1 VALHDARPQ
10 CALRLSLDKLGMT
23 EGALSVRGLIK
34 RFDAKV
40 AIDDL
45 SFGVARGEIVAL
57 LGPNGAGKSTTFACL
72 AGLMRPDAGTIA
84 FEGRVLESDRGRT
97 VAVIP
102 ETPDVYPMLTVW
114 EHLVFV
120 ARLCRLDPGW
130 ETRGEELLARFAML
144 DERNTVGNALSKG
157 MRQKTLIAATVLAG
171 TPVLLLDEPMIGLD
185 PRGQRELRE
194 MLGELRSGG
203 TALMIST
210 HQLEA
215 AEALSD
221 RVIVLN
227 HGKLVTS
234 GTIADLRAQGSGT
247 LEDIFLDITGS

>member
-1 VALHDARPQ
+1 MSA
-10 CALRLSLDKLGMT
+10 T
-23 EGALSVRGLIK
+23 LSVRDLTK
-34 RFDAKV
+34 RFGDKV
-40 AIDDL
+40 AIDRL
-45 SFGVARGEIVAL
+45 SFDVASGEIVAL
-57 LGPNGAGKSTTFACL
+57 LGPNGAGKSTTFSCL

-84 FEGRVLESDRGRT
+84 FDGRRLESDRGRT
-97 VAVIP
+97 VALIP
-102 ETPDVYPMLTVW
+102 ETPDVYPLLTVW

-120 ARLCRLDPGW
+120 ARLCRLDAGW
-130 ETRGEELLARFAML
+130 EARGETLLERFAML
-144 DERNTVGNALSKG
+144 GERDTVGNALSKG

-194 MLGELRSGG
+194 MLAELRDGG

-210 HQLEA
+210 HQLES
-215 AEALSD
+215 AELLSD

-227 HGKLVTS
+227 HGNVVAS
-234 GTIADLRAQGSGT
+234 GTVEELRAQGSGS

>member
-1 VALHDARPQ
+1 
-10 CALRLSLDKLGMT
+10 LSDS
-23 EGALSVRGLIK
+23 LSVRGLAK
-34 RFDAKV
+34 RFGTKV
-40 AIDDL
+40 AIENL
-45 SFGVARGEIVAL
+45 SFDVARGEIVAL

-72 AGLMRPDAGTIA
+72 AGLMRPDAGIIA
-84 FEGRVLESDRGRT
+84 FEGRRLESDRGRT

-102 ETPDVYPMLTVW
+102 ETPDVYPLLTVW

-120 ARLCRLDPGW
+120 ARLCRLGPGW
-130 ETRGEELLARFAML
+130 EDRGEALLARFGML
-144 DERNTVGNALSKG
+144 EERDTVGNALSKG

-194 MLGELRSGG
+194 MLGELRAAG

-215 AEALSD
+215 AETLSD
-221 RVIVLN
+221 RAIVLN
-227 HGKLVTS
+227 HGTVVAS
-234 GTIADLRAQGSGT
+234 GTVEELRAQGTGS
-247 LEDIFLDITGS
+247 LEDVFLDITAS

>member
-1 VALHDARPQ
+1 MTSILEAS
-10 CALRLSLDKLGMT
+10 RL
-23 EGALSVRGLIK
+23 VK
-34 RFDAKV
+34 RFGKKT

-45 SFGVARGEIVAL
+45 SFTVAGGEIVAL

-72 AGLMRPDAGTIA
+72 AGLARPDAGTIR
-84 FEGRVLESDRGRT
+84 FGGKLLEGDRGRT

-120 ARLCRLDPGW
+120 ARLCRLDGDW
-130 ETRGEELLARFAML
+130 EARAHALLERFAML
-144 DERNTVGNALSKG
+144 DERDTVGNALSKG

-194 MLGELRSGG
+194 MLAELRTGG

-210 HQLEA
+210 HQLES

-221 RVIVLN
+221 RILVLN
-227 HGKLVTS
+227 HGKLVAG
-234 GTIADLRAQGSGT
+234 GTIEELRAHGSGS
-247 LEDIFLDITGS
+247 LEDIFLDITAT

>member
-1 VALHDARPQ
+1 
-10 CALRLSLDKLGMT
+10 MT
-23 EGALSVRGLIK
+23 GILAVSGLVK
-34 RFDAKV
+34 RFGKKT

-45 SFGVARGEIVAL
+45 SFTVACGEIVAL

-72 AGLMRPDAGTIA
+72 AGLARPDAGTIR
-84 FEGRVLESDRGRT
+84 FDGRLLEGDRGRT

-102 ETPDVYPMLTVW
+102 ETPDVYPLLTVW

-120 ARLCRLDPGW
+120 ARLCRLGAGW
-130 ETRGEELLARFAML
+130 EERAEALLARFGML

-157 MRQKTLIAATVLAG
+157 MRQKTLLAATVLAG

-194 MLGELRSGG
+194 LLAELRAAGS
-203 TALMIST
+203 ALMIST
-210 HQLEA
+210 HQLES

-221 RVIVLN
+221 RIIVLN
-227 HGKLVTS
+227 HGKLVGS
-234 GTIADLRAQGSGT
+234 GTVDELRAQGSGS
-247 LEDIFLDITGS
+247 LEDVFLDITAS

>member
-1 VALHDARPQ
+1 M
-10 CALRLSLDKLGMT
+10 S
-23 EGALSVRGLIK
+23 ELSVSGLVK
-34 RFDAKV
+34 RFGNKT

-45 SFGVARGEIVAL
+45 SFAVACGEIVAL

-72 AGLMRPDAGTIA
+72 AGLARPDAGTIR
-84 FEGRVLESDRGRT
+84 FDGRVLESDRGRT

-102 ETPDVYPMLTVW
+102 ETPDVYPLLTVW

-120 ARLCRLDPGW
+120 ARLCRLDAGW
-130 ETRGEELLARFAML
+130 EERGEALLARFAML
-144 DERNTVGNALSKG
+144 AERNTVGNALSKG

-194 MLGELRSGG
+194 MLAELRAAG

-210 HQLEA
+210 HQLES

-221 RVIVLN
+221 RIIVLN
-227 HGKLVTS
+227 HGKVVAS
-234 GTIADLRAQGSGT
+234 GTIDELHAANAGS
-247 LEDIFLDITGS
+247 LEDIFLDLTGT

>member
-1 VALHDARPQ
+1 MSGILAV
-10 CALRLSLDKLGMT
+10 S
-23 EGALSVRGLIK
+23 GLVK
-34 RFDAKV
+34 RFGKKT

-45 SFGVARGEIVAL
+45 TFAVASGEIVAL

-72 AGLMRPDAGTIA
+72 AGLARPDAGTIR
-84 FEGRVLESDRGRT
+84 FDGRLLESDRGRT

-102 ETPDVYPMLTVW
+102 ETPDVYPLLTVW
-114 EHLVFV
+114 EHLIFV
-120 ARLCRLDPGW
+120 ARLCHLETGW
-130 ETRGEELLARFAML
+130 EARGEALLARFAML
-144 DERNTVGNALSKG
+144 DERDTVGNALSKG

-194 MLGELRSGG
+194 MLAELRDAG

-210 HQLEA
+210 HQLES

-221 RVIVLN
+221 RIIVLN
-227 HGKLVTS
+227 RGKLVAS
-234 GTIADLRAQGSGT
+234 GTIDELRAHSAGS
-247 LEDIFLDITGS
+247 LEDIFLDLTGT

>member
-1 VALHDARPQ
+1 
-10 CALRLSLDKLGMT
+10 MT
-23 EGALSVRGLIK
+23 LAVSGLVK
-34 RFDAKV
+34 RFGKKT

-45 SFGVARGEIVAL
+45 TFEVAGGEIVAL

-72 AGLMRPDAGTIA
+72 AGLARPDAGTIR
-84 FEGRVLESDRGRT
+84 FDGRLLESDRGRT

-102 ETPDVYPMLTVW
+102 ETPDVYPLLTVW

-120 ARLCRLDPGW
+120 ARLCRLEGGW
-130 ETRGEELLARFAML
+130 EERARTLLARFGML
-144 DERNTVGNALSKG
+144 DERDTVGNALSKG

-194 MLGELRSGG
+194 MLAELRAAG

-210 HQLEA
+210 HQLES
-215 AEALSD
+215 AEILSD
-221 RVIVLN
+221 RIIVLN
-227 HGKLVTS
+227 HGKLVAS
-234 GTIADLRAQGSGT
+234 GTIGELRALGSGS
-247 LEDIFLDITGS
+247 LEDIFLDITSS

>member
-1 VALHDARPQ
+1 V
-10 CALRLSLDKLGMT
+10 
-23 EGALSVRGLIK
+23 SVLAVSGLVK
-34 RFDAKV
+34 RFGAKT
-40 AIDDL
+40 AIDGL
-45 SFGVARGEIVAL
+45 SFTVAGGEIVAL

-72 AGLMRPDAGTIA
+72 AGLARPDAGTIR
-84 FEGRVLESDRGRT
+84 FDGRLLESDRGRT

-102 ETPDVYPMLTVW
+102 ETPDVYPLLTVW

-120 ARLCRLDPGW
+120 ARLCRLEAGW
-130 ETRGEELLARFAML
+130 EARAEALLARFAML
-144 DERNTVGNALSKG
+144 DERDTVGNALSKG

-194 MLGELRSGG
+194 MLAELRAAG

-210 HQLEA
+210 HQLES

-221 RVIVLN
+221 RILVLN
-227 HGKLVTS
+227 RGTLVAG
-234 GTIADLRAQGSGT
+234 GTVAELRAGHSGT
-247 LEDIFLDITGS
+247 LEDIFLDLTGS

>member
-1 VALHDARPQ
+1 V
-10 CALRLSLDKLGMT
+10 SGT
-23 EGALSVRGLIK
+23 LSVRGLVK
-34 RFDAKV
+34 HFDKKV

-45 SFGVARGEIVAL
+45 SFDVTRGEIVAL

-72 AGLMRPDAGTIA
+72 AGLIRPDAGTIV
-84 FEGRVLESDRGRT
+84 FDGRVLASDRGRT
-97 VAVIP
+97 VAVIS

-130 ETRGEELLARFAML
+130 EARGESLLARFAML
-144 DERNTVGNALSKG
+144 DDRNTVGNALSKG

-171 TPVLLLDEPMIGLD
+171 TPVLLLDEPMVGLD

-194 MLGELRSGG
+194 MLAELRAGG

-221 RVIVLN
+221 RVVVLN

-234 GTIADLRAQGSGT
+234 GTIAELRAQGSGT

>member
-1 VALHDARPQ
+1 VKNLAV
-10 CALRLSLDKLGMT
+10 S
-23 EGALSVRGLIK
+23 GLVK
-34 RFDAKV
+34 RFGKKT

-45 SFGVARGEIVAL
+45 SFAVAGGEIVAL

-72 AGLMRPDAGTIA
+72 AGLARPDAGTIR
-84 FEGRVLESDRGRT
+84 FDGRLLESDRGRT

-102 ETPDVYPMLTVW
+102 ETPDVYPLLTVW

-120 ARLCRLDPGW
+120 ARLCRLDAGW
-130 ETRGEELLARFAML
+130 EARGEALLARFAML
-144 DERNTVGNALSKG
+144 DERDTVGNALSKG
-157 MRQKTLIAATVLAG
+157 MKQKTLIAATVLAG

-194 MLGELRSGG
+194 MLTELRSAG

-210 HQLEA
+210 HQLES

-221 RVIVLN
+221 RILVLN
-227 HGKLVTS
+227 HGKLVAS
-234 GTIADLRAQGSGT
+234 GTVEELRAHRAGS
-247 LEDIFLDITGS
+247 LEDIFLELTGP

>member
-1 VALHDARPQ
+1 
-10 CALRLSLDKLGMT
+10 LSAT
-23 EGALSVRGLIK
+23 LSVRGLCK
-34 RFDAKV
+34 RFGANV
-40 AIDDL
+40 AIDGL
-45 SFGVARGEIVAL
+45 SFDVAAGEIVAL

-72 AGLMRPDAGTIA
+72 AGLMRPDAGVIA
-84 FEGRVLESDRGRT
+84 FDGKRLESDRGRT
-97 VAVIP
+97 VALIP
-102 ETPDVYPMLTVW
+102 ETPDVYPLLTVW

-120 ARLCRLDPGW
+120 ARLCRLAAGW
-130 ETRGEELLARFAML
+130 EGHAETLLARFDML
-144 DERNTVGNALSKG
+144 AQRDTVGNALSKG

-194 MLGELRSGG
+194 MLAELRESG

-215 AEALSD
+215 AEVLSD

-227 HGKLVTS
+227 RGAVVAS
-234 GTIADLRAQGSGT
+234 GTVADLRAQRSGS

>member
-1 VALHDARPQ
+1 
-10 CALRLSLDKLGMT
+10 MT
-23 EGALSVRGLIK
+23 LAVSGLVQ
-34 RFDAKV
+34 RFGKKT

-45 SFGVARGEIVAL
+45 SFTVAGGEIVAL

-72 AGLMRPDAGTIA
+72 AGLARPDAGTIR
-84 FEGRVLESDRGRT
+84 FDGRLLESDRGRT

-102 ETPDVYPMLTVW
+102 ETPDVYPLLTVW

-120 ARLCRLDPGW
+120 ARLCRLDAGW
-130 ETRGEELLARFAML
+130 EERARSLLARFAML
-144 DERNTVGNALSKG
+144 DERDTVGNALSKG

-194 MLGELRSGG
+194 MLAELRAAG

-210 HQLEA
+210 HQLES
-215 AEALSD
+215 AEVLSD
-221 RVIVLN
+221 RIIVLN
-227 HGKLVTS
+227 HGRVVAS
-234 GTIADLRAQGSGT
+234 GTIVELRAQGTGS
-247 LEDIFLDITGS
+247 LEDIFLDITST

>member
-1 VALHDARPQ
+1 MSKTLAV
-10 CALRLSLDKLGMT
+10 S
-23 EGALSVRGLIK
+23 GLVK
-34 RFDAKV
+34 RFGKKI

-45 SFGVARGEIVAL
+45 SFDVASGEIVAL

-72 AGLMRPDAGTIA
+72 AGLARPDAGTIR
-84 FEGRVLESDRGRT
+84 FDGLLLESDRGRT

-102 ETPDVYPMLTVW
+102 ETPDVYPLLTVW

-120 ARLCRLDPGW
+120 ARLCRLDAGW
-130 ETRGEELLARFAML
+130 EERGEALLARFAML

-157 MRQKTLIAATVLAG
+157 MRQKTLIAATILAG

-194 MLGELRSGG
+194 MLAELRAAG

-210 HQLEA
+210 HQLES

-221 RVIVLN
+221 RIIVLN
-227 HGKLVTS
+227 HGKLVAS
-234 GTIADLRAQGSGT
+234 GTIDELRATNAGS
-247 LEDIFLDITGS
+247 LEDIFLDLTGT

>member
-1 VALHDARPQ
+1 MLAV
-10 CALRLSLDKLGMT
+10 S
-23 EGALSVRGLIK
+23 GLVK
-34 RFDAKV
+34 RFGKKT

-45 SFGVARGEIVAL
+45 TFSVAGGEIVAL

-72 AGLMRPDAGTIA
+72 AGLARPDAGTIR
-84 FEGRVLESDRGRT
+84 FDGRVLESDRGRT

-102 ETPDVYPMLTVW
+102 ETPDVYPLLTVW

-120 ARLCRLDPGW
+120 AKLCRLDAGW
-130 ETRGEELLARFAML
+130 EERARALLARFAML
-144 DERNTVGNALSKG
+144 DELDTVGNALSKG

-194 MLGELRSGG
+194 MLVELRAAG

-210 HQLEA
+210 HQLES
-215 AEALSD
+215 AEVLSD
-221 RVIVLN
+221 RIIVLN
-227 HGKLVTS
+227 HGKLVAS
-234 GTIADLRAQGSGT
+234 GTIDELRAQGTGS
-247 LEDIFLDITGS
+247 LEDIFLDITRT

>member
-1 VALHDARPQ
+1 
-10 CALRLSLDKLGMT
+10 M
-23 EGALSVRGLIK
+23 LSVAGLTK
-34 RFDAKV
+34 RFGSKT

-45 SFGVARGEIVAL
+45 SFAVRRGEIVGL

-72 AGLMRPDAGTIA
+72 AGLARPDAGTIR
-84 FEGRVLESDRGRT
+84 FEGRLLEGDRGRT

-102 ETPDVYPMLTVW
+102 ETPDVYPLLTVW

-130 ETRGEELLARFAML
+130 EARGEALLARFAML
-144 DERNTVGNALSKG
+144 DERDTVGNALSKG

-194 MLGELRSGG
+194 MLAELRAGG

-210 HQLEA
+210 HQLES

-221 RVIVLN
+221 RIIVLN
-227 HGKLVTS
+227 HGKLIAS
-234 GTIADLRAQGSGT
+234 GTIEELHANKTGS
-247 LEDIFLDITGS
+247 LEDIFLDLTST

>member
-1 VALHDARPQ
+1 M
-10 CALRLSLDKLGMT
+10 SG
-23 EGALSVRGLIK
+23 GLSVRGLAK
-34 RFDAKV
+34 RFGKKT
-40 AIDDL
+40 AIEDL
-45 SFGVARGEIVAL
+45 SFDVGRGEIVAL

-72 AGLMRPDAGTIA
+72 AGLTRPDAGIVA
-84 FEGRVLESDRGRT
+84 FDGRRLESDRGRT

-102 ETPDVYPMLTVW
+102 ETPDVYPLLTVW

-120 ARLCRLDPGW
+120 ARLCRLDATW
-130 ETRGEELLARFAML
+130 EARGDALLSRFGML
-144 DERNTVGNALSKG
+144 GERDTVGNALSKG

-185 PRGQRELRE
+185 PRGQRELRDV
-194 MLGELRSGG
+194 LTELRAAG

-221 RVIVLN
+221 RAIVLN
-227 HGKLVTS
+227 HGTVVAS
-234 GTIADLRAQGSGT
+234 GTVGELRAQGSGS
-247 LEDIFLDITGS
+247 LEDVFLDITGS

>member
-1 VALHDARPQ
+1 
-10 CALRLSLDKLGMT
+10 LSPT
-23 EGALSVRGLIK
+23 LSARGLTK
-34 RFDAKV
+34 RFGKTL
-40 AIDDL
+40 AIDGL
-45 SFGVARGEIVAL
+45 SFDVGGGEIVAL

-72 AGLMRPDAGTIA
+72 AGLMRPDAGSIS
-84 FEGRVLESDRGRT
+84 FDGKRLESDRGRT

-102 ETPDVYPMLTVW
+102 ETPDVYPLLTVW

-120 ARLCRLDPGW
+120 ARLCMLDAGW
-130 ETRGEELLARFAML
+130 EGRGEELLARFGML

-194 MLGELRSGG
+194 MLGELRAAG

-215 AEALSD
+215 AEVLSD
-221 RVIVLN
+221 RIVVLN
-227 HGKLVTS
+227 RGTVVAS
-234 GTIADLRAQGSGT
+234 GTVDELRALGTGS

>member
-1 VALHDARPQ
+1 M
-10 CALRLSLDKLGMT
+10 SMKL
-23 EGALSVRGLIK
+23 AVSGLVK
-34 RFDAKV
+34 RFGKKA

-45 SFGVARGEIVAL
+45 SFEVAGGEIVGL

-72 AGLMRPDAGTIA
+72 AGLARPDAGTIR
-84 FEGRVLESDRGRT
+84 FDGRLLESDRGRT

-102 ETPDVYPMLTVW
+102 ETPDVYPLLTVW

-120 ARLCRLDPGW
+120 ARLCRLGAGW
-130 ETRGEELLARFAML
+130 EERGEALLRRLRMWE
-144 DERNTVGNALSKG
+144 ERDTVGNALSKG

-194 MLGELRSGG
+194 MLAELRTSG

-210 HQLEA
+210 HQLES
-215 AEALSD
+215 AEAMSD
-221 RVIVLN
+221 RIIVLN
-227 HGKLVTS
+227 GGKLVAS
-234 GTIADLRAQGSGT
+234 GTIDELRAQRGGS
-247 LEDIFLDITGS
+247 LEGIFLDITGT

>member
-1 VALHDARPQ
+1 M
-10 CALRLSLDKLGMT
+10 S
-23 EGALSVRGLIK
+23 ELSVSGLVK
-34 RFDAKV
+34 RFGNKT

-45 SFGVARGEIVAL
+45 SFAVACGETVAL

-72 AGLMRPDAGTIA
+72 AGLARPDAGTIR
-84 FEGRVLESDRGRT
+84 FDGRLLESDRGRT

-102 ETPDVYPMLTVW
+102 ETPDVYPLLTVW

-120 ARLCRLDPGW
+120 ARLCRLDAGW
-130 ETRGEELLARFAML
+130 EERGEALLARFAML

-194 MLGELRSGG
+194 MLAELRAAG

-210 HQLEA
+210 HQLES

-221 RVIVLN
+221 RIIVLN
-227 HGKLVTS
+227 HGKVVAS
-234 GTIADLRAQGSGT
+234 GTIEELRSANAGS
-247 LEDIFLDITGS
+247 LEDIFLDLTGT